1 MVPIL
6 IGVPVAA
13 TPGLGPQDETL
24 TADELELLAAAVEV
38 LPAADDVLLEAA
50 LLLLLLLLPHPASAI
65 SATAASS
72 TRPSRIRGTP

>member
-1 MVPIL
+1 VSIVPIL

-24 TADELELLAAAVEV
+24 TADELELLAAAVE
-38 LPAADDVLLEAA
+38 DVPLEAA
-50 LLLLLLLLPHPASAI
+50 LLLLLLLLLLLPHPASAI